1 MEKSHKS
8 KNNTGFRRL
17 INATKFSWQ
26 GLIATFQTESAFRQ
40 ECLAG
45 IVLLPLSMIIADS
58 LFVWTA
64 LIGVWLLVMLVEVL
78 NSAIE
83 AVVDRFGSE
92 LHPLSGKAKDA
103 GSAAVFIAL
112 IIAAL
117 VWGATIIRFFEFFK

>member
-1 MEKSHKS
+1 MKQSNKP

-26 GLIATFQTESAFRQ
+26 GLLATFQTESAFRQ

-45 IVLLPLSMIIADS
+45 IILLPLSMIIADS
-58 LFVWTA
+58 LLSWVA

-83 AVVDRFGSE
+83 AAVDRFGSE

-103 GSAAVFIAL
+103 GSAAVFLAL
-112 IIAAL
+112 IIATL
-117 VWGATIIRFFEFFK
+117 VWGVAIIRFFDFI